1 MNRVL
6 LFLLLCGYYLQAQQP
21 LQNINYNYLYLPER
35 AFSFSMDVF
44 ESTKDSVGIVY
55 QLTLHDTTLAG
66 TLNKYLISWEM
77 YSSLGSKEAQA
88 LYPSHQ
94 FVTTRQWINGTFKL
108 PKTNTV
114 LAAKVINADAKI
126 AWYYFKPLDLMYPSD
141 GYLVDS
147 AKTVLNKVQTTGE
160 TVYIQ
165 GRHSINQSIVY
176 FYQENFPAATPAFA
190 EEQTAVSAVLKP
202 DSTLVLK
209 DNSFKTFANGLYLIQ
224 SDSLAKQG
232 IALLTNDDYPKYRKL
247 ENLVGPLTY
256 ITTKNEYD
264 RLKNSVGDKKSFD
277 KMIIGITGNTERAKN
292 FMRNY
297 YKRVELANR
306 FFTSYKE
313 GWKTDRGMIYITFG
327 LPNAVYK
334 FSDREVWEY
343 EGAFAPKISFTF
355 VRSSSIFDPDNFVLI
370 RKRSYQDTWLQVIDL
385 IRSARF

>member
-1 MNRVL
+1 MKRVL
-6 LFLLLCGYYLQAQQP
+6 LFLLLCGYHLQAQQP
-21 LQNINYNYLYLPER
+21 LQNINYNYLYDPEM
-35 AFSFSMDVF
+35 AFSFSLNVF
-44 ESTKDSVGIVY
+44 GSSKDSVTIVY
-55 QLTLHDTTLAG
+55 QLNLTDTSSTID
-66 TLNKYLISWEM
+66 NYLVAWET
-77 YSSLGSKEAQA
+77 YSSVSSKDAQVI
-88 LYPSHQ
+88 YPPHT
-94 FVTTRQWINGTFKL
+94 FVADKHHMHGKFQI
-108 PKTNTV
+108 PKSGNII
-114 LAAKVINADAKI
+114 AAKVINKSSKI
-126 AWYYFKPLDLMYPSD
+126 AWFHFKPLDLSKYAD
-141 GYLVDS
+141 GYL
-147 AKTVLNKVQTTGE
+147 LNSLQAVVTNVSPTGE
-160 TVYIQ
+160 TVSIN
-165 GRHSINQSIVY
+165 RFSNINQSFVY
-176 FYQENFPAATPAFA
+176 FYQEIFPAATPAFA

-224 SDSLAKQG
+224 SDSLAKKG
-232 IALLTNDDYPKYRKL
+232 IALLASDDYPKYRKL

-277 KMIIGITGNTERAKN
+277 KIIIGITGNTERAKN

-306 FFTSYKE
+306 YFTSYKE

-343 EGAFAPKISFTF
+343 ESAMTPKISFTF